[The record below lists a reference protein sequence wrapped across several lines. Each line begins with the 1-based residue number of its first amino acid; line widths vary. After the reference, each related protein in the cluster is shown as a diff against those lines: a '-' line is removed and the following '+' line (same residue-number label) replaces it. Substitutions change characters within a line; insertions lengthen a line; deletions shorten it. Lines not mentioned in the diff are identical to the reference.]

1 MSGKYVFTKEVK
13 PEELV
18 KDGMKAVYEIGFGG
32 IVYGCMGAVVASCHP
47 VVRLCAK
54 LGAAALGAAYGKV
67 LYGFVDKTFDI
78 EDKIDGLFRIED
90 KEAKGAA
97 E

>member
-1 MSGKYVFTKEVK
+1 MSGKYVVTKEIK

-18 KDGMKAVYEIGFGG
+18 KDGVKAVYEIGFGG
-32 IVYGCMGAVVASCHP
+32 IVYGCMSAVVASCHP

-54 LGAAALGAAYGKV
+54 LGSVALGAAYGKV
-67 LYGFVDKTFDI
+67 LYDFVDQTFDI
-78 EDKIDGLFRIED
+78 EDKIDGLFRVEN
-90 KEAKGAA
+90 KEAAGAA